1 MNMHIFRYK
10 NRQIY
15 SRMKNDLMVYFNV
28 LSYTGVWLFN
38 NVVLVLVFSKVIQ
51 LGTYMY
57 LLFFE
62 FFSHLG

>member
-1 MNMHIFRYK
+1 
-10 NRQIY
+10 
-15 SRMKNDLMVYFNV
+15 MKNDLMVYFNV